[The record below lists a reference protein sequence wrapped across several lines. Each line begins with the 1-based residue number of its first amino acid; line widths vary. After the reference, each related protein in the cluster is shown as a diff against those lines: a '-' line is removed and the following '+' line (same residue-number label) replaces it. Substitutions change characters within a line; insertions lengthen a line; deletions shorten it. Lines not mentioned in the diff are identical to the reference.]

1 MAEAVLSNF
10 ELNKFEA
17 EIERINACV
26 ELLDP
31 SNSSHSESL
40 LYYDLILEKYLTILK
55 KSYKQARIKESGLRV
70 LS

>member
-17 EIERINACV
+17 EIEEINACV
-26 ELLDP
+26 DLLDP
-31 SNSSHSESL
+31 NNSNHSEL
-40 LYYDLILEKYLTILK
+40 LFYYDLILEKYLTALK
-55 KSYKQARIKESGLRV
+55 KSYKLARIKESGLRV